1 MEHTLMA
8 SYVGLLIGW
17 IVMGSEENETTV
29 RSYMKDGNFVMM
41 VTSLEKYYNFLNL
54 TANVSSAQ
62 TQHPPSGF

>member
-29 RSYMKDGNFVMM
+29 RSYMKDGNFVTM

-54 TANVSSAQ
+54 TANVSYAQ
-62 TQHPPSGF
+62 SLYRYILI